1 MSIKDY
7 CVPFF
12 IGGTIVAGI
21 KYLGNNVNTKL
32 AAILGAAPIG
42 LASSYFISSM
52 INTKTYV
59 RNYSNM
65 VVVLFFSILSYRFFL
80 YKGIGKNKG
89 LLMAVGIWA
98 LLGIIIYFTPIL
110 KKKHTIGKF

>member
-1 MSIKDY
+1 MSIADY
-7 CVPFF
+7 CVPFLV
-12 IGGTIVAGI
+12 GGSTVAGI
-21 KYLGNNVNTKL
+21 KFLGNNVNTKL

-65 VVVLFFSILSYRFFL
+65 VLILFFAILSYRFFL
-80 YKGIGKNKG
+80 YKGIGKKKG
-89 LLMAVGIWA
+89 LLI
-98 LLGIIIYFTPIL
+98 
-110 KKKHTIGKF
+110 